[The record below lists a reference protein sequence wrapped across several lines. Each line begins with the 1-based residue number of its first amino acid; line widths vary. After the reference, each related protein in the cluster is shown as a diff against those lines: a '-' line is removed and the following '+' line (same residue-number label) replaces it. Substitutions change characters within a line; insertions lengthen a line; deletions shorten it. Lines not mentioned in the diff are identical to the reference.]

1 MCCSQGKGVFCKMGC
16 KLKGLYHRFQAI
28 LVVHSLC
35 SNPVLVQEQ
44 GGNNMGCYCRALA
57 EEREFVSGQ
66 LSNY

>member
-1 MCCSQGKGVFCKMGC
+1 MFFKMGC

-28 LVVHSLC
+28 LMVHSLC

-44 GGNNMGCYCRALA
+44 GGNNRGCYCRVLA
-57 EEREFVSGQ
+57 EERESVSGQ